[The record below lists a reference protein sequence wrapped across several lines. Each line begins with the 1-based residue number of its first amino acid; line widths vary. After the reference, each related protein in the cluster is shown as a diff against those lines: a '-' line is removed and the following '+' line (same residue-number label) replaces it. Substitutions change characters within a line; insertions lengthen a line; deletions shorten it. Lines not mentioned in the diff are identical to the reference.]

1 MEDKL
6 KTNVNP
12 KGFHYP
18 NQYETMSV
26 KTALRYLD
34 LARDGHGLLFSPDNY
49 YGFKALLVLKCG
61 INIDYVFS
69 DYFKEDEDEISSH
82 MSTSELTMEELE
94 KEVKKRI
101 DETEKRLEKEA
112 TIKAARERY
121 SKLNLFKRIK
131 NI

>member
-12 KGFHYP
+12 KGFHFP

-26 KTALRYLD
+26 KTALNYLD
-34 LARDGHGLLFSPDNY
+34 LARDGHGLLFSPNNY

-61 INIDYVFS
+61 IDIDYVFS
-69 DYFKEDEDEISSH
+69 DSYKEDEDEISSH
-82 MSTSELTMEELE
+82 MSTSQLTIEELE

-101 DETEKRLEKEA
+101 YETEKMYPSSAPK
-112 TIKAARERY
+112 K
-121 SKLNLFKRIK
+121 K
-131 NI
+131 